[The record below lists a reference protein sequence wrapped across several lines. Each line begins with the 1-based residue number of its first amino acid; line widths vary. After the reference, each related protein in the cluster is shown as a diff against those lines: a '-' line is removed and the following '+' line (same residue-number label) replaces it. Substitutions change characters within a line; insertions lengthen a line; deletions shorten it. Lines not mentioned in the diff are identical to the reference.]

1 MSEYKKLSLELVKIQ
16 EQLIESR
23 ELLNESNKE
32 YHLTKKAVLSH
43 VEYKN
48 LMEKISILTLREEN
62 IQEKRSLLK

>member
-1 MSEYKKLSLELVKIQ
+1 MSEYKKITQELISVQ

-62 IQEKRSLLK
+62 LQEKRNLLK